1 MLDGKIKLNKGF
13 YTFDNDFNFYS
24 FNKLR
29 KVEFIYKEGTFRS
42 HILAYIAAQPEV
54 KLWLKRIE
62 KEAKKKEAQAKS
74 DAIKGKAEQDQDSK
88 KDDNPDGEEGTSSK
102 KGDAQAE
109 EDVSKGDLEK

>member
-29 KVEFIYKEGTFRS
+29 KVEFVYKEGTFRS

-54 KLWLKRIE
+54 KLWLERIE

-74 DAIKGKAEQDQDSK
+74 DLNKGKADKDQGSPLVNK
-88 KDDNPDGEEGTSSK
+88 KDG
-102 KGDAQAE
+102 
-109 EDVSKGDLEK
+109 